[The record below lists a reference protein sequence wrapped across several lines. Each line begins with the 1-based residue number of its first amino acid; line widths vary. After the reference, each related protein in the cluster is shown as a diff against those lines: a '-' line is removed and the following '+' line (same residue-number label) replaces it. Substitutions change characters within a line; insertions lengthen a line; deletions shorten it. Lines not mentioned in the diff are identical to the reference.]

1 MKLIQVKIT
10 DKVSFLLEKMT
21 NPQTAERQ
29 ITDRVRKMQI
39 VLTKSADDALSLYSN
54 WSLSKSYLCGLLL
67 SGFEKA
73 WQGNKNELEAIRTTC
88 IEVMPLL
95 MLKTKS
101 KVGKYKT
108 TKALIASAIIDRI
121 IKTQDVN
128 NFFSKAL

>member
-21 NPQTAERQ
+21 NPQTPERQ

-67 SGFEKA
+67 SAFEKA

-88 IEVMPLL
+88 IEVIPML

-108 TKALIASAIIDRI
+108 TKALMASAIIDRI

-128 NFFSKAL
+128 NFFRKAL